1 MVRRYTVYI
10 ENKPLIIS
18 ESPMETPI
26 TGVLH
31 ERIYAA
37 EELTTAVKTLVDHS
51 DVLSAHLWS
60 PDIEGVWEEFRSMY
74 KFIVAAG
81 GAVTDEDGRLL
92 VIKRLGKWDLPKG
105 KVEPDEA
112 IEAAAIREVQEECGL
127 KELKIIAPMPS
138 TWHTYERKGKMFLKR
153 TDWYLMRGSSK
164 EVLTPQMDED
174 IEEVRWMDS
183 EEVAKMKEVTYPSL
197 RAVVE
202 EWEKAP

>member
-1 MVRRYTVYI
+1 
-10 ENKPLIIS
+10 
-18 ESPMETPI
+18 METPI

-202 EWEKAP
+202 EWEKAL

>member
-202 EWEKAP
+202 EWEKAL